1 MPYNACP
8 IMFVPV
14 QRPQGSLYDV
24 TSPDNEQLPKGYT
37 PKKGRPTPKRNE
49 VERARG
55 VRRGPAPVG
64 LTRAEEKA
72 REKALKESMTKAEYK
87 EYKKKQREERSAA
100 ARARQAAMD
109 AGDERYLLPRDKG
122 PVKAFVR
129 DWVDERRFFS
139 ELVMPVALFLLIIM
153 FIGQTYPQVA
163 ATLSMVVMVVML
175 AFFIEGISIGR
186 RANKAVREKFPD
198 TKETGFALGFYAY
211 SRASQL
217 RKLRTPR
224 PRVEPKK
231 K

>member
-1 MPYNACP
+1 
-8 IMFVPV
+8 MFVPSK
-14 QRPQGSLYDV
+14 RAQGSLYLV

-37 PKKGRPTPKRNE
+37 PKKGRPTPKRDE

-87 EYKKKQREERSAA
+87 EYKKKQREERSRE
-100 ARARQAAMD
+100 ARARQEAMD
-109 AGDERYLLPRDKG
+109 AGDERYLLPRDQG

-129 DWVDERRFFS
+129 DWVDARRFFS
-139 ELVMPVALFLLIIM
+139 ELVMPVALALLIIM
-153 FIGQTYPQVA
+153 FIGQTYPDIA
-163 ATLSMVVMVVML
+163 ATLSMVAMVVML
-175 AFFIEGISIGR
+175 AFLIEGFLIGR

-198 TKETGFALGFYAY
+198 TTETGFGLGFYAY

-224 PRVEPKK
+224 PRVDVKK
-231 K
+231 

>member
-1 MPYNACP
+1 M
-8 IMFVPV
+8 
-14 QRPQGSLYDV
+14 

-37 PKKGRPTPKRNE
+37 PKKGRPTPKRDE

-87 EYKKKQREERSAA
+87 EYKKKQREERSRE

-129 DWVDERRFFS
+129 DWVDQRRFFS
-139 ELVMPVALFLLIIM
+139 ELVMPVALILLIIM
-153 FIGQTYPQVA
+153 FIGQSFPEIA
-163 ATLSMVVMVVML
+163 ATMSMIAMVVML
-175 AFFIEGISIGR
+175 GFLIEGFVIGR
-186 RANKAVREKFPD
+186 RANKAVREEFPD
-198 TKETGFALGFYAY
+198 TTETGFGLGFYAY

-224 PRVEPKK
+224 PHVEPKK

>member
-1 MPYNACP
+1 M
-8 IMFVPV
+8 
-14 QRPQGSLYDV
+14 

-37 PKKGRPTPKRNE
+37 PKKGRPTPKRDE

-55 VRRGPAPVG
+55 IRHGAAPVG

-87 EYKKKQREERSAA
+87 EYKKKQREERGRE
-100 ARARQAAMD
+100 ARARQEAMD
-109 AGDERYLLPRDKG
+109 AGDERYLLPRDQG

-129 DWVDERRFFS
+129 DWVDARRFFS
-139 ELVMPVALFLLIIM
+139 ELVMPVALALLIIM
-153 FIGQTYPQVA
+153 FIGQTYPDIA
-163 ATLSMVVMVVML
+163 ATLSMVAMVVML
-175 AFFIEGISIGR
+175 AFLIEGFLIGR

-198 TKETGFALGFYAY
+198 TTETGFGLGFYAY

-224 PRVEPKK
+224 PRVDVKK
-231 K
+231 

>member
-1 MPYNACP
+1 
-8 IMFVPV
+8 MFVPSK
-14 QRPQGSLYDV
+14 RAQGSLYVV

-37 PKKGRPTPKRNE
+37 PKKGRPTPKRDE

-55 VRRGPAPVG
+55 IRHGAAPVG

-87 EYKKKQREERSAA
+87 EYKKKQREERGRE
-100 ARARQAAMD
+100 ARARQEAMD
-109 AGDERYLLPRDKG
+109 AGDERYLLPRDQG

-129 DWVDERRFFS
+129 DWVDARRFFS
-139 ELVMPVALFLLIIM
+139 ELVMPVALALLIIM
-153 FIGQTYPQVA
+153 FIGQTYPDIA
-163 ATLSMVVMVVML
+163 ATLSMVAMVVML
-175 AFFIEGISIGR
+175 AFLIEGFLIGR

-198 TKETGFALGFYAY
+198 TTETGFGLGFYAY

-224 PRVEPKK
+224 PRVDVKK
-231 K
+231 